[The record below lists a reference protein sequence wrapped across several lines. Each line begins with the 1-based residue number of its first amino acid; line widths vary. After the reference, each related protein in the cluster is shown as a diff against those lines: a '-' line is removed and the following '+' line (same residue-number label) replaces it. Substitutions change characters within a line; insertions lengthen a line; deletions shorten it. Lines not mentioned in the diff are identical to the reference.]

1 MKKEYFL
8 LLTFIITVAVQ
19 AQIKSTYN
27 IGLLLDNTTSEVN
40 SILNELEDE
49 ITAVVGEDA
58 LVKFPETSR
67 LVNYFDSNI
76 ALNHYDK
83 LANDPAVDII
93 IAFGIVNNKVITK
106 ITNYVKPTIL
116 FGALSKEL
124 IDKEVFSLKKKNL
137 TPIWSSLSY
146 TNDIKLLKKLSN
158 PSKIGVIIE
167 KTFTDNLPILN
178 VFKVIESELN
188 VDIKLIAFNDV
199 LDITSNLEGI
209 DAVYFAGGFYLND
222 TEIKKLVSDI
232 KNVNINQVVFGN
244 GTDEILDLIVRVF
257 CNPNKDKI
265 ITLPPTYGMYDVI
278 AKTNGVENIE
288 IPLKS
293 DFSIDSER
301 ILGLKTSN
309 IKILFLCS
317 PNNPTGNS
325 FEINV
330 LDNLIKKF
338 NGIVVI
344 DEAYIDF
351 SSQKSLINHID
362 KYENLI
368 ITQTMSKAYGMAGIR
383 LGMGFSN
390 QKIINYLNKIK
401 PPYNINVLTERKA
414 LEELNKIDEI
424 KKNIDF
430 VLNQRKLLVSSLEKL
445 DFVEKVYK
453 SDANFLLVK
462 VDNADLRYNQ
472 LSEKGIIV
480 RNRSNQPL
488 CQNCLRITIGTKI
501 ENNSL
506 IKTLNE
512 L

>member
-1 MKKEYFL
+1 M
-8 LLTFIITVAVQ
+8 
-19 AQIKSTYN
+19 N
-27 IGLLLDNTTSEVN
+27 IDT
-40 SILNELEDE
+40 
-49 ITAVVGEDA
+49 
-58 LVKFPETSR
+58 LVR
-67 LVNYFDSNI
+67 
-76 ALNHYDK
+76 
-83 LANDPAVDII
+83 
-93 IAFGIVNNKVITK
+93 NN
-106 ITNYVKPTIL
+106 VKNMSSYSSARDDYSG
-116 FGALSKEL
+116 GA
-124 IDKEVFSLKKKNL
+124 DKNL
-137 TPIWSSLSY
+137 IYLDANESPFENGINRY
-146 TNDIKLLKKLSN
+146 PDNKHKNLKTVI
-158 PSKIGVIIE
+158 SKNRNI
-167 KTFTDNLPILN
+167 N
-178 VFKVIESELN
+178 V
-188 VDIKLIAFNDV
+188 
-199 LDITSNLEGI
+199 
-209 DAVYFAGGFYLND
+209 
-222 TEIKKLVSDI
+222 
-232 KNVNINQVVFGN
+232 NQVVFGN

-265 ITLPPTYGMYDVI
+265 ITLPPTYGMYNVI

-293 DFSIDSER
+293 DFSIDTDK
-301 ILGLKTSN
+301 ILDLKTSN

-325 FEINV
+325 FEINI

-338 NGIVVI
+338 NGIVVV

-351 SSQKSLINHID
+351 SPQKSLTNLID

-383 LGMGFSN
+383 LGMGISN
-390 QKIINYLNKIK
+390 NKIISYINKIK
-401 PPYNINVLTERKA
+401 PPYNVNTLTENKA
-414 LEELNKIDEI
+414 LKELNKIDEI
-424 KKNIDF
+424 KKNIDL
-430 VLNQRKLLVSSLEKL
+430 VLNQRMLLLTSLEKL
-445 DFVEKVYK
+445 DFVEKIYK

-472 LSEKGIIV
+472 LLEKGIIV

>member
-1 MKKEYFL
+1 MKIDYL
-8 LLTFIITVAVQ
+8 VRNN
-19 AQIKSTYN
+19 IKNMSSYSSARDDYS
-27 IGLLLDNTTSEVN
+27 G
-40 SILNELEDE
+40 
-49 ITAVVGEDA
+49 G
-58 LVKFPETSR
+58 
-67 LVNYFDSNI
+67 
-76 ALNHYDK
+76 
-83 LANDPAVDII
+83 AN
-93 IAFGIVNNKVITK
+93 
-106 ITNYVKPTIL
+106 
-116 FGALSKEL
+116 
-124 IDKEVFSLKKKNL
+124 KNL
-137 TPIWSSLSY
+137 IYLDANESPFENGINRY
-146 TNDIKLLKKLSN
+146 PDNKHKNLKTVI
-158 PSKIGVIIE
+158 SKN
-167 KTFTDNLPILN
+167 KNLN
-178 VFKVIESELN
+178 V
-188 VDIKLIAFNDV
+188 
-199 LDITSNLEGI
+199 
-209 DAVYFAGGFYLND
+209 
-222 TEIKKLVSDI
+222 
-232 KNVNINQVVFGN
+232 NQVVFGN

-293 DFSIDSER
+293 DFSINSER
-301 ILGLKTSN
+301 ILDLKTSN

-338 NGIVVI
+338 NGIVVV

-351 SSQKSLINHID
+351 SSQKSLTNLID

-383 LGMGFSN
+383 LGMGISN
-390 QKIINYLNKIK
+390 NKIISYINKIK
-401 PPYNINVLTERKA
+401 PPYNVNTLTENKA
-414 LEELNKIDEI
+414 LEELNKIDEV
-424 KKNIDF
+424 KKNIDL
-430 VLNQRKLLVSSLEKL
+430 VLNQRKLLLSSLEKL
-445 DFVEKVYK
+445 DFVEKIYK

-472 LSEKGIIV
+472 LSKKGIIV

-506 IKTLNE
+506 IKMLNE

>member
-1 MKKEYFL
+1 M
-8 LLTFIITVAVQ
+8 
-19 AQIKSTYN
+19 N
-27 IGLLLDNTTSEVN
+27 IDT
-40 SILNELEDE
+40 
-49 ITAVVGEDA
+49 
-58 LVKFPETSR
+58 LVRNNVKNMSSYSSAR
-67 LVNYFDSNI
+67 DDYSGG
-76 ALNHYDK
+76 
-83 LANDPAVDII
+83 AN
-93 IAFGIVNNKVITK
+93 
-106 ITNYVKPTIL
+106 
-116 FGALSKEL
+116 
-124 IDKEVFSLKKKNL
+124 KNL
-137 TPIWSSLSY
+137 IYLDANESPFENGINRY
-146 TNDIKLLKKLSN
+146 PDNKHKNLKTVI
-158 PSKIGVIIE
+158 SKNKNI
-167 KTFTDNLPILN
+167 
-178 VFKVIESELN
+178 
-188 VDIKLIAFNDV
+188 
-199 LDITSNLEGI
+199 
-209 DAVYFAGGFYLND
+209 
-222 TEIKKLVSDI
+222 
-232 KNVNINQVVFGN
+232 NVNQFVFGN

-293 DFSIDSER
+293 DFSIDTDK
-301 ILGLKTSN
+301 ILDLKTSN

-338 NGIVVI
+338 NGIVVV

-351 SSQKSLINHID
+351 SSQKSLTNLID

-383 LGMGFSN
+383 LGMGISN
-390 QKIINYLNKIK
+390 NKIINYINKIK
-401 PPYNINVLTERKA
+401 PPYNVNTLTENKA
-414 LEELNKIDEI
+414 LEELNKIDEV
-424 KKNIDF
+424 KKNIDL
-430 VLNQRKLLVSSLEKL
+430 VLNQRKLLLSSLEKL
-445 DFVEKVYK
+445 DFVEKIYK

>member
-1 MKKEYFL
+1 MNIDTLVRNNVKNMSSYSS
-8 LLTFIITVAVQ
+8 ARDD
-19 AQIKSTYN
+19 YN
-27 IGLLLDNTTSEVN
+27 G
-40 SILNELEDE
+40 
-49 ITAVVGEDA
+49 
-58 LVKFPETSR
+58 
-67 LVNYFDSNI
+67 
-76 ALNHYDK
+76 
-83 LANDPAVDII
+83 LAN
-93 IAFGIVNNKVITK
+93 
-106 ITNYVKPTIL
+106 
-116 FGALSKEL
+116 
-124 IDKEVFSLKKKNL
+124 KNL
-137 TPIWSSLSY
+137 IYLDANESPFENGINRY
-146 TNDIKLLKKLSN
+146 PDNKHKNLKTVI
-158 PSKIGVIIE
+158 SKNKNI
-167 KTFTDNLPILN
+167 N
-178 VFKVIESELN
+178 V
-188 VDIKLIAFNDV
+188 
-199 LDITSNLEGI
+199 
-209 DAVYFAGGFYLND
+209 
-222 TEIKKLVSDI
+222 
-232 KNVNINQVVFGN
+232 NQVVFGN

-257 CNPNKDKI
+257 CNPNEDKI

-293 DFSIDSER
+293 DFSIDTDK
-301 ILGLKTSN
+301 ILDLKTSN

-338 NGIVVI
+338 NGIVVV

-351 SSQKSLINHID
+351 SSQKSLTNLID

-383 LGMGFSN
+383 LGMGISN
-390 QKIINYLNKIK
+390 NKIISYINKIK
-401 PPYNINVLTERKA
+401 PPYNVNTLTENKA
-414 LEELNKIDEI
+414 LEELNKIDEV
-424 KKNIDF
+424 KKNIDL
-430 VLNQRKLLVSSLEKL
+430 VLNKRKLLLSSLEKL
-445 DFVEKVYK
+445 DFVEKIYK

-472 LSEKGIIV
+472 LLDKGIIV

>member
-1 MKKEYFL
+1 MNIDTLVRNNVKNMSSYSS
-8 LLTFIITVAVQ
+8 ARDD
-19 AQIKSTYN
+19 YN
-27 IGLLLDNTTSEVN
+27 G
-40 SILNELEDE
+40 
-49 ITAVVGEDA
+49 
-58 LVKFPETSR
+58 
-67 LVNYFDSNI
+67 
-76 ALNHYDK
+76 
-83 LANDPAVDII
+83 LAN
-93 IAFGIVNNKVITK
+93 
-106 ITNYVKPTIL
+106 
-116 FGALSKEL
+116 
-124 IDKEVFSLKKKNL
+124 KNL
-137 TPIWSSLSY
+137 IYLDANESPFENGINRY
-146 TNDIKLLKKLSN
+146 PDNKHKNLKTVI
-158 PSKIGVIIE
+158 SKIKNI
-167 KTFTDNLPILN
+167 N
-178 VFKVIESELN
+178 V
-188 VDIKLIAFNDV
+188 
-199 LDITSNLEGI
+199 
-209 DAVYFAGGFYLND
+209 
-222 TEIKKLVSDI
+222 
-232 KNVNINQVVFGN
+232 NQVVFGN

-257 CNPNKDKI
+257 CNPNEDKI

-278 AKTNGVENIE
+278 AKTNGIENIE

-301 ILGLKTSN
+301 ILDLKTSN

-325 FEINV
+325 FEINL

-338 NGIVVI
+338 NGIVVV

-351 SSQKSLINHID
+351 SSQKSLTNLID

-383 LGMGFSN
+383 LGMGISN
-390 QKIINYLNKIK
+390 NKIISYINKIK
-401 PPYNINVLTERKA
+401 PPYNVNTLTENKA
-414 LEELNKIDEI
+414 LEELNKIDEV
-424 KKNIDF
+424 KKNIDL
-430 VLNQRKLLVSSLEKL
+430 VLNQRKLLLSSLEKL
-445 DFVEKVYK
+445 DFVEKIYK

-472 LSEKGIIV
+472 LLDKGIIV